1 MRTPCLAAAALV
13 LLAALPARAAVPAES
28 PWKKIQTTSPNDYLM
43 GFHALSATEFFVGGM
58 LMDASGG
65 MIPTMKPVLY
75 WTQDG
80 GQLMKPIVQG
90 IGNGLMSPGITN
102 LFFRDNRTGW
112 AVVDDSVYYKNRAQT
127 AWKAVK
133 TNAKPTV
140 VHMMDDLNGVLGTE
154 TGAILRTTDGG
165 ASWTPATVPDTTASI
180 ACLFFTNDQRGW
192 AAGVESATEAVGGPD
207 GGDVEQTLY
216 GNQYLF
222 GTSDGGK
229 TWHTVWTQTPDTA
242 EEPGGRQVCPMFF
255 LPDGK
260 TGWLASATWDQTN
273 GRAYPAHLART
284 TDSGKTFRDMNVPV
298 SVGKGLFNMDVSV
311 SYFQVMYWVDALW
324 GHLGGTAYVAEQGS
338 GGGASQPPIVKNVD
352 YVTRD
357 GGTTWERTDLGTI
370 SIDLTGGSSIATDGR
385 LMGGQMLSIWEGWM
399 VGETGAIYQ
408 YQRKCV
414 HAGSIDCGD
423 GYECTK
429 FADKDFRCTAMAG
442 ADGTTDRDAVTGSD
456 STWTGEGV
464 SPYLDI
470 LPCEGDDCPKAGG
483 GSGCAG
489 GAVPVSPGAWPA
501 ATLLVLLLAAT
512 RRRGH

>member
-1 MRTPCLAAAALV
+1 
-13 LLAALPARAAVPAES
+13 
-28 PWKKIQTTSPNDYLM
+28 M
-43 GFHALSATEFFVGGM
+43 GFHALSANEFFVGGM

-65 MIPTMKPVLY
+65 FLPKMNPVLY

-80 GQLMKPIVQG
+80 G
-90 IGNGLMSPGITN
+90 
-102 LFFRDNRTGW
+102 
-112 AVVDDSVYYKNRAQT
+112 
-127 AWKAVK
+127 
-133 TNAKPTV
+133 
-140 VHMMDDLNGVLGTE
+140 
-154 TGAILRTTDGG
+154 
-165 ASWTPATVPDTTASI
+165 
-180 ACLFFTNDQRGW
+180 
-192 AAGVESATEAVGGPD
+192 
-207 GGDVEQTLY
+207 DVEQTLY
-216 GNQYLF
+216 KDQYLF

-229 TWHTVWTQTPDTA
+229 TWHTVWTQTPDA
-242 EEPGGRQVCPMFF
+242 AKEPGGRQVCPMFF

-284 TDSGKTFRDMNVPV
+284 TDFGTTFRDMNVPV

-338 GGGASQPPIVKNVD
+338 GGGASKPPIVKNVD

-370 SIDLTGGSSIATDGR
+370 TIDMTGGSSIATDGR
-385 LMGGQMLSIWEGWM
+385 LMGGQMRSIWEGWM

-456 STWTGEGV
+456 STWSGEGV

-512 RRRGH
+512 RRRGL